1 MKENLSHKKHWYHV
15 SDQGIQFYFPKST
28 FISWGDIEKVQVLN
42 DVAVK
47 RPKLT
52 FGLGLLLIT
61 SVLVLIPIQK
71 FSFPVFGQQNDV
83 RGTFVVLFVY
93 LIMMGFGILSI
104 RNSLLKKPVLKV
116 YFKSG
121 GYEIILLD
129 QGIGTESAHDIISSL
144 TKYLG
149 ASKVIFCKEAA

>member
-15 SDQGIQFYFPKST
+15 SDKGIQFFVPKST
-28 FISWGDIEKVQVLN
+28 FIYWENIEKVQVLN

-71 FSFPVFGQQNDV
+71 FNFPVFGQQDDV
-83 RGTFVVLFVY
+83 RGTFVVLLVY

-116 YFKSG
+116 YLKSG
-121 GYEIILLD
+121 GHEIIVLE
-129 QGIGTESAHDIISSL
+129 QGIGKESAHGIISLL